1 MSQTSHPATASHL
14 PAEFDGLVAVPP
26 WRPGWSARF
35 TARPARALRKL
46 GRTAGRAVRDRPSGP
61 RTAIAE
67 AASRS
72 SVLSAPSTAPSL
84 ALSPAF
90 STGTSTGAEF
100 PVRFGTSVRPAP
112 PVPPAPPR
120 RPEPL
125 PRRSWPDGFRDRLTS
140 PIPTFQELL
149 AVAWHGT
156 LRPDVGDADRIPVHR
171 NGLPRP
177 TGTEAVVTWVGHA
190 TYVVQIGGLTI
201 LTDPVWARKIV
212 GVHRPRLTPPGVA
225 WADLPRIDA
234 VVISHN
240 HYDHLDAWTVRRLPR
255 STPVLVPAGLRSWFT
270 RRGFRDVTELD
281 WWESTRV
288 GDVRFDFVPAHHWS
302 RRSIWDTCKTLWGGW
317 VIASDDQTIYFAGD
331 SAYGERFAQ
340 IGARYPDGID
350 LALMPVG
357 AFEPRW
363 FMQAA
368 HVDPEQ
374 AVRACQ
380 DVGARRMATMH
391 WGTFVLSGES
401 LLAPVEEARVA
412 WAQAGRDRADLWDL
426 AVGESRVLTP

>member
-1 MSQTSHPATASHL
+1 MSQTSHPAIASHV
-14 PAEFDGLVAVPP
+14 PAEPDGLLEEPS
-26 WRPGWSARF
+26 RRSGWSARF
-35 TARPARALRKL
+35 TTRPVRALRQL
-46 GRTAGRAVRDRPSGP
+46 GRTAGRAVRDRPAERRAAVPGAVP
-61 RTAIAE
+61 RAPE
-67 AASRS
+67 PPGRS
-72 SVLSAPSTAPSL
+72 A
-84 ALSPAF
+84 
-90 STGTSTGAEF
+90 
-100 PVRFGTSVRPAP
+100 RPAP
-112 PVPPAPPR
+112 YARSAPPARPAPPR

-125 PRRSWPDGFRDRLTS
+125 PRRSWPGGFKDRLTS

-156 LRPDVGDADRIPVHR
+156 LRPGVGDEDRIPVHR
-171 NGLPRP
+171 DGLPLA
-177 TGTEAVVTWVGHA
+177 TGTDAVVTWVGHA

-212 GVHRPRLTPPGVA
+212 GIHRPRLTPPGVA

-240 HYDHLDAWTVRRLPR
+240 HYDHLDARTVRRLPR
-255 STPVLVPAGLRSWFT
+255 GTPVLVPAGLRSWFT

-281 WWESTRV
+281 WWESTWV
-288 GDVRFDFVPAHHWS
+288 GGVRFDFVPAHHWS
-302 RRSIWDTCKTLWGGW
+302 RRSVWDTCKSLWGGW

-331 SAYGERFAQ
+331 TGYGERFAQ
-340 IGARYPDGID
+340 IGARYPGGID

-363 FMQAA
+363 FMKAA
-368 HVDPEQ
+368 HVDPAQ

-401 LLAPVEEARVA
+401 LLAPVEEARAA
-412 WAQAGRDRADLWDL
+412 WAEAGRDRADLWDL
-426 AVGESRVLTP
+426 AIGESRVLTT